1 MSSCTLALQ
10 IMTDT
15 DSFTHYII
23 REPGY
28 LGRPDSGLSRWS
40 DVCIRIPIGRYNM
53 TFHAVGC
60 LGDRIQ
66 ITDVTVGTRGCG
78 RCIIYNKTLEYS
90 SEEYRDNRY
99 FDVGFSNGYWPQL
112 AVKRLEGT
120 KMNHSS
126 LSLIAWSDI
135 VLLY

>member
-15 DSFTHYII
+15 DSFTQDII

-28 LGRPDSGLSRWS
+28 LGRPDSGLSIWS
-40 DVCIRIPIGRYNM
+40 DVCVKIPTGRYNM

-66 ITDVTVGTRGCG
+66 ITDVTVDNGPCG
-78 RCIIYNKTLEYS
+78 K
-90 SEEYRDNRY
+90 
-99 FDVGFSNGYWPQL
+99 
-112 AVKRLEGT
+112 
-120 KMNHSS
+120 
-126 LSLIAWSDI
+126 
-135 VLLY
+135 

>member
-1 MSSCTLALQ
+1 MLHNVLDLYINFIRWLAIERVLDIAFPDISPFCMRFSSLRYFVKLLCFRLQHMSSCTLALQ

-15 DSFTHYII
+15 DSFTQDIML
-23 REPGY
+23 EPGY

-40 DVCIRIPIGRYNM
+40 DVCISIPTGRYNM

-78 RCIIYNKTLEYS
+78 KTLINY
-90 SEEYRDNRY
+90 N
-99 FDVGFSNGYWPQL
+99 L
-112 AVKRLEGT
+112 
-120 KMNHSS
+120 
-126 LSLIAWSDI
+126 
-135 VLLY
+135 